1 MKWRSLIENQINKAK
16 AEGQLEGLEGEGKP
30 LPVRQGGDIVSAGL
44 GIMADAGVLPN
55 EIVLK
60 KQVEA
65 QQQVLKETSDPVAR
79 KEEMRKL
86 ADLQMRLSIEQE
98 ARRKFYRTAE

>member
-1 MKWRSLIENQINKAK
+1 
-16 AEGQLEGLEGEGKP
+16 
-30 LPVRQGGDIVSAGL
+30 
-44 GIMADAGVLPN
+44 MADAGVLPN
-55 EIVLK
+55 KIVLK

-79 KEEMRKL
+79 KEEMRGL

-98 ARRKFYRTAE
+98 ARRKFHQTAD